1 MCLTKLID
9 VTITVIIIIISNMN
23 FNIEIPDKVLDNT
36 DFNLIITSSNSK
48 F

>member
-9 VTITVIIIIISNMN
+9 VTITIIIIISNMN
-23 FNIEIPDKVLDNT
+23 FTIEIPDKVLDNT

-48 F
+48 S